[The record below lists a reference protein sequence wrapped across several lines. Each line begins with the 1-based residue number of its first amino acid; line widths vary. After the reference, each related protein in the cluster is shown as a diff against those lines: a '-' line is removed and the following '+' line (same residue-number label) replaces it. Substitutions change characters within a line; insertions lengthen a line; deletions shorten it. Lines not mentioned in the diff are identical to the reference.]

1 MEKFMKR
8 NNLLLIA
15 CVVVLLSLSMVF
27 IACQE
32 NTPTPTPT
40 PQEPKTYSITYEEVE
55 GVVYSEGNPTSIK
68 SGESVVFSF
77 EVNVF
82 YAGTPIVKVNDRER
96 TISYDDETYLYSC
109 TLNNAYKDIAITI
122 EGISMAESALLST
135 GTGAL
140 ESPFLIK
147 EPVDL
152 IKMAEVINSGAENST
167 MSVLGYYS
175 LENDLDFHGEQ
186 IDIIGDGSTNY
197 SFFGG
202 YFNGNGH
209 TISNFVID
217 TDSDYVG
224 LFGIVQAYDLL
235 GFTGGTIYNL
245 KISDFTVTANNS
257 GSTVIVG
264 SMVGQGFGA
273 SMVLCEASN
282 GVVEIYGDANHF
294 SYAGGLIGLQQAYE
308 YPYFS
313 KVCYCST
320 TDVDVSCRAGTTF
333 VAGGLVGYVYS
344 ADESVV
350 ATVTNCYTTGD
361 VSGSFYAG
369 GIVGWLGQYTSI
381 VNCYALGDISAQTTI
396 TDTNASEEYCHA
408 YAGGLVGIAQ
418 VDSAIVDSFASGKT
432 SAAASLGSNY
442 AHTGNLVGRI
452 EEVEETALDSRV
464 ATVFNCYYTPDGTL
478 DPTDTDQVT
487 SKLYWHDIDWIF
499 ENGKHPVINSVNSS
513 SSDGEIQHYTYE
525 VTLDFGDQKVEI
537 ADGGESSTISISIT
551 DQYESMSFWYI
562 VNLADSSEGM
572 PETVI
577 AKNGYTSYGFF
588 FDKECTLAVP
598 YGYVP
603 TRNITLYGAFADYNE
618 VAGTYYIIPQTDG
631 NTKNNAI
638 SVTLS
643 TDLSYV
649 IEDAYGQYTG
659 VYTYDGEAVLFYSA
673 RFAKYYGTSSLE
685 NQQSFTF
692 KAFITEDK
700 GLKIFGGS
708 YVDEE
713 TSEEVYL
720 IPYDAPL
727 YACYSDKAIIGSF
740 YGVDNEET
748 YIFTFYANGTGLL
761 ELVKSLDEFDFEY
774 SISGDKL
781 SLDIDGDS
789 VNGTLINGI
798 PTAINGISLSATDK
812 FRGTWTI
819 SSLSNK
825 YYTFDGAGNW
835 EYIYY
840 GYVYSNGSSF
850 QKRFDSA
857 EGKYEVSG
865 DKLILDNGIEAYI
878 GEDGLLVIAKGD
890 SNLIYGKE
898 NSYIGVWSDKDES
911 VKLELNGLTIDGNG
925 TGRLVFEIERDNGRV
940 SYEIFE
946 ITYSTDTLNETQI
959 CIYYENEIY
968 GILSFNSSRS
978 TLNGTF
984 YNPNSGELTSYALY
998 RLDEYNGNWVNDTDP
1013 RFAIINFN
1021 GYGSYSDISN
1031 LALKGVLIINSTIVE
1046 YSLEEGTLNGY
1057 FNYNGERH
1065 SISYDEASK
1074 TVTISR
1080 DEDEWICSGKDILGD
1095 KVFIDDKNNE
1105 YIFNGCG
1112 HLSNGELVIGEKT
1125 YSYKLSSGE
1134 NVAVIYDGEN
1144 QVGTLTI
1151 FTSKD
1156 GRNYS
1161 LNINGESVILG
1172 EKLVYTGSWAIS
1184 GYYEDLAVIGS
1195 MNLDN
1200 HVKAYLPLNI
1210 NNEEKVHEADFV
1222 VYDGYIAWEVDED
1235 NILYIVQ
1242 VSEDTFVLS
1251 LRLNWFNYESTST
1264 DETTGDETWNYSF
1277 LMTPDDLIGTWTNTK
1292 DTIQVYTFD
1301 GMGNNIEALGIY
1313 TVNGYYDP
1321 EEDGETFYYGHFTTK
1336 DETSTD
1342 YVVITSA
1349 GAAFKVVFCDYD
1361 SKLFGVYRNE
1371 ETHKAFYLQSVDL
1384 EKYTLV
1390 RTAEDL
1396 IY

>member
-1 MEKFMKR
+1 MKSK
-8 NNLLLIA
+8 NLLLIA
-15 CVVVLLSLSMVF
+15 CIVIILSLSIAFV
-27 IACQE
+27 ACQDD
-32 NTPTPTPT
+32 PIPT
-40 PQEPKTYSITYEEVE
+40 PQEPKTYSITYEETE
-55 GVVYSEGNPTSIK
+55 GVVYSEGNPTSITT
-68 SGESVVFSF
+68 GEPAVFTF

-82 YAGTPIVKVNDRER
+82 YTGTPVVKIYDKEK
-96 TISYDDETYLYSC
+96 TISYDEDSHLYSC
-109 TLNNAYKDIAITI
+109 TINNAYKDVTVTV
-122 EGISMAESALLST
+122 EGISKAESSLLSS

-147 EPVDL
+147 EPIDL
-152 IKMAEVINSGAENST
+152 IKMAEVINSGGEDRP

-175 LENDLDFHGEQ
+175 LENDLDFRGEQ
-186 IDIIGDGSTNY
+186 IKIIGDGSTQY

-209 TISNFVID
+209 TISNFVIES
-217 TDSDYVG
+217 DSEYVG
-224 LFGIVQAYDLL
+224 LFGIVQAYELL
-235 GFTGGTIYNL
+235 GFTGGTIHNL
-245 KISDFTVTANNS
+245 KISDFTVVANNT
-257 GSTVIVG
+257 GSMVIAG

-282 GVVEIYGDANHF
+282 GVVEIFGDANHF
-294 SYAGGLIGLQQAYE
+294 SYVGGLIGLQQAYE

-320 TDVDVSCRAGTTF
+320 TDVDVLCRAGTTF
-333 VAGGLVGYVYS
+333 VAGGLVGYTYS
-344 ADESVV
+344 QDESVV
-350 ATVTNCYTTGD
+350 STITNCYTTGD
-361 VSGSFYAG
+361 VTGSFYAG

-408 YAGGLVGIAQ
+408 YAGGLAGIAQ
-418 VDSAIVDSFASGKT
+418 VDTAIVDSFASGKM
-432 SAAASLGSNY
+432 SAAASLGVNY

-452 EEVEETALDSRV
+452 EEVEETALDSRI
-464 ATVFNCYYTPDGTL
+464 ATIFNCYYIPDGEL
-478 DPTDTDQVT
+478 DPANTDQVT

-499 ENGKHPVINSVNSS
+499 ENGKYPVINSVNSS
-513 SSDGEIQHYTYE
+513 SSDGEIKHYTYE
-525 VTLDFGDQKVEI
+525 VTLDFGEQKVEV

-603 TRNITLYGAFADYNE
+603 TRNITLYGGFADYNE
-618 VAGTYYIIPQTDG
+618 VAGTYYIIPQTDD
-631 NTKNNAI
+631 NTENNAI

-659 VYTYDGEAVLFYSA
+659 VYTYDGEALLFYSA

-692 KAFITEDK
+692 KALITDN

-727 YACYSDKAIIGSF
+727 YACSADKAIIGSF

-761 ELVKSLDEFDFEY
+761 ELVESLEELEFEY
-774 SISGDKL
+774 SIHDGEL
-781 SLDIDGDS
+781 SLDIEGDS
-789 VNGTLINGI
+789 ANGTLVNGT
-798 PTAINGISLSATDK
+798 PTIINGISLSATDK
-812 FRGTWTI
+812 FKGTWTV

-835 EYIYY
+835 SYLYY
-840 GYVYSNGSSF
+840 GYTYDNGSSF
-850 QKRFDSA
+850 MKLLDSK
-857 EGKYEVSG
+857 EGKYEVSE
-865 DKLILDNGIEAYI
+865 DKLLLDNGSEAYI
-878 GEDGLLVIAKGD
+878 GLDGLLVIAKDG
-890 SNLIYGKE
+890 SNLIYGKG
-898 NSYIGVWSDKDES
+898 NSYVGVWSDKDAS
-911 VKLELNGLTIDGNG
+911 AKLELNGLTIDGNG
-925 TGRLVFEIERDNGRV
+925 TGRLLFKIERKNGRI

-946 ITYSTDTLNETQI
+946 ITYSTDTLNESQI
-959 CIYYENEIY
+959 CIYYQNEIY
-968 GILSFNSSRS
+968 GILSFNSNRS

-984 YNPNSGELTSYALY
+984 YNPNSGELTTYALY
-998 RLDEYNGNWVNDTDP
+998 RLDEYNGNWVTDDIDP
-1013 RFAIINFN
+1013 QFAIINFN
-1021 GYGSYSDISN
+1021 GYGSYSNISN
-1031 LALKGVLIINSTIVE
+1031 FALKGVVIINGTSVE
-1046 YSLEEGTLNGY
+1046 YSLENGTLNGY
-1057 FNYNGERH
+1057 FNYNGERY
-1065 SISYDEASK
+1065 SIVYDESAK
-1074 TVTISR
+1074 TVTISHDN
-1080 DEDEWICSGKDILGD
+1080 DEITYSGKDILGD
-1095 KVFIDDKNNE
+1095 KVFIDENNNE
-1105 YIFNGCG
+1105 YVFNGCG
-1112 HLSNGELVIGEKT
+1112 HLSTGELVIGEKT
-1125 YSYKLSSGE
+1125 YKYALGNGE
-1134 NVAVIYDGEN
+1134 NVAVIYDGET

-1151 FTSKD
+1151 VSSDD

-1161 LNINGESVILG
+1161 LTINGESVILG

-1184 GYYEDLAVIGS
+1184 GYYEDLAIIGS

-1222 VYDGYIAWEVDED
+1222 VYDGYLAWEVDED

-1242 VSEDTFVLS
+1242 VSDDTFVLS
-1251 LRLNWFNYESTST
+1251 LRLNWFNYDSTST
-1264 DETTGDETWNYSF
+1264 DDTTGDETWNYSF
-1277 LMTPDDLIGTWTNTK
+1277 LMTPDDLIGTWTNKK
-1292 DTIQVYTFD
+1292 DTFQIYTFD

-1313 TVNGYYDP
+1313 TVNGIYDLD
-1321 EEDGETFYYGHFTTK
+1321 EDGETFYYGYFTTK

-1342 YVVITSA
+1342 YVVITSY

-1361 SKLFGVYRNE
+1361 STEFGVYRNE
-1371 ETHKAFYLQSVDL
+1371 ETHKAFYLKSVELDS
-1384 EKYTLV
+1384 YTLV
-1390 RTAEDL
+1390 RTAENL
-1396 IY
+1396 IS

>member
-1 MEKFMKR
+1 MKR

-369 GIVGWLGQYTSI
+369 GIVGWLGQYTSV

-396 TDTNASEEYCHA
+396 TDTNSSEEYCHA
-408 YAGGLVGIAQ
+408 YAGGLVGMAQ
-418 VDSAIVDSFASGKT
+418 VDTAIVDSFAAGKM

-442 AHTGNLVGRI
+442 AHTGNIVGRA
-452 EEVEETALDSRV
+452 EEVEETAYDSRV
-464 ATVFNCYYTPDGTL
+464 ATVFNCYYTPDGEL
-478 DPTDTDQVT
+478 KPTDPDQVAT
-487 SKLYWHDIDWIF
+487 KLYWHDIDWIF
-499 ENGKHPVINSVNSS
+499 ENGKYPVINSVNSS
-513 SSDGEIQHYTYE
+513 SSDGEVKHYTYE
-525 VTLDFGDQKVEI
+525 ITLDFGENKVEV

-577 AKNGYTSYGFF
+577 AMDGYTSYGYF

-603 TRNITLYGAFADYNE
+603 TRNITLYGGFADYKE
-618 VAGTYYIIPQTDG
+618 IEGTYYIESQAEG
-631 NTKNNAI
+631 NTSNSVIKLTI
-638 SVTLS
+638 SS
-643 TDLSYV
+643 DLSYV
-649 IEDAYGQYTG
+649 VEDAYGQYSG
-659 VYTYDGEAVLFYSA
+659 VYTYDGHSLLFYSA
-673 RFAKYYGTSSLE
+673 RFAKYYGSSSLE

-692 KAFITEDK
+692 KGLVTEN
-700 GLKIFGGS
+700 GLMIFGGS

-720 IPYDAPL
+720 IPYDSPL
-727 YACYSDKAIIGSF
+727 YARASEKAVVGSYF
-740 YGVDNEET
+740 GVKGEET
-748 YIFTFYANGTGLL
+748 YIFTFYANCKGLCTI
-761 ELVKSLDEFDFEY
+761 DGIPYDFEY
-774 SISGDKL
+774 SVKNGEL
-781 SLDIDGDS
+781 SLVMDS
-789 VNGTLINGI
+789 NNLKATLTDGI
-798 PTAINGISLSATDK
+798 PSEINGISLSATDK
-812 FRGTWTI
+812 FMGTWSI
-819 SSLSNK
+819 SSLSHK
-825 YYTFDGAGNW
+825 EYTFDGAGNW

-840 GYVYSNGSSF
+840 GYVYDQSSGYSF
-850 QKRFDSA
+850 KKLLKSSS
-857 EGKYEVSG
+857 GKYEVKG
-865 DKLILDNGIEAYI
+865 DKLLLDNGSEAYI
-878 GEDGLLVIAKGD
+878 GTDGLLVISKDG

-898 NSYIGVWSDKDES
+898 NSYIGVWSDKDAS

-925 TGRLVFEIERDNGRV
+925 IGRLVFEVKRDNGRI
-940 SYEIFE
+940 SEQIFD
-946 ITYSTDTLNETQI
+946 ITYYTDTLDESQI
-959 CIYYENEIY
+959 CIYYQNEIY
-968 GILSFNSSRS
+968 GILSYDVNSS
-978 TLNGTF
+978 TLRGSF
-984 YNPNSGELTSYALY
+984 YNPSIGDLVSYSLY
-998 RLDEYNGNWVNDTDP
+998 RSDEYKGEWIADTEDP
-1013 RFAIINFN
+1013 QFAIIHFN
-1021 GYGSYSDISN
+1021 GYGAYANITN
-1031 LALKGVLIINSTIVE
+1031 LAPSGIITINGTDIE
-1046 YSLEEGTLNGY
+1046 YALDNGTLEGY
-1057 FNYNGERH
+1057 FFYNGEKYT
-1065 SISYDEASK
+1065 ISYNEESNIVK
-1074 TVTISR
+1074 ISF
-1080 DEDEWICSGKDILGD
+1080 DEDELEYMGKDILGD

-1105 YIFNGCG
+1105 YIFNGRG
-1112 HLSNGELVIGEKT
+1112 YLKDGELAIGDKT
-1125 YSYKLSSGE
+1125 YKYILGNDE

-1151 FTSKD
+1151 VSSDD

-1161 LNINGESVILG
+1161 LNINGESVIIG

-1184 GYYEDLAVIGS
+1184 GYYEDLAVVGS

-1222 VYDGYIAWEVDED
+1222 VYDGYISWTVDED
-1235 NILYIVQ
+1235 NVLYIIQ
-1242 VSEDTFVLS
+1242 VSEDTLVLS
-1251 LRLNWFNYESTST
+1251 LRLNWFNYDSTST
-1264 DETTGDETWNYSF
+1264 DDTTGDETWNYSF
-1277 LMTPDDLIGTWTNTK
+1277 LMTPDDLIGTWSNK
-1292 DTIQVYTFD
+1292 DAMADEYSFD
-1301 GMGNNIEALGIY
+1301 GMGKNIEALGIY
-1313 TVNGYYDP
+1313 SVCGIYDD
-1321 EEDGETFYYGHFTTK
+1321 EEDATTFYYGYFSRK
-1336 DETSTD
+1336 DGDSTD
-1342 YVVITSA
+1342 YVIVTSY
-1349 GAAFKVVFCDYD
+1349 GAAFKVIFCDYD
-1361 SKLFGVYRNE
+1361 TTRYDAYKNE
-1371 ETHKAFYLQSVDL
+1371 EIKKAFYLESVELSD
-1384 EKYTLV
+1384 YQLV
-1390 RTAEDL
+1390 RSAEDL
-1396 IY
+1396 IS